1 MSAAELRRRCHARG
15 RLLGPDDAAVCWD
28 HAAAAWLTTPAG
40 VEAVRRW
47 GEAEA
52 VARETEALVARA
64 LPAALAL

>member
-1 MSAAELRRRCHARG
+1 MSAALLRSRCHARG
-15 RLLGPDDAAVCWD
+15 RMLGPDDAAVCWD
-28 HAAAAWLTTPAG
+28 HAAASWLGTPAG

-52 VARETEALVARA
+52 VRRETEALLARA